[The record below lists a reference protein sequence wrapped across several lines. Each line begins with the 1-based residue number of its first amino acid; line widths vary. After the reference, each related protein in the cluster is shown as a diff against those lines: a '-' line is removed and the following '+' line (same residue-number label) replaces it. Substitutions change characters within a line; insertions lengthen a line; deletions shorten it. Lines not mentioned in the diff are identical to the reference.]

1 MARQISAPSISTRTA
16 RLKLPIRKKAVFVS
30 VSRGIALGYRRCKGP
45 GRWTVRCADG
55 AGGNWE
61 KTFGTADDYEAAD
74 GAHILDYAQALT
86 EALAQA
92 RGTDAD
98 AGRPAT
104 VAEALDAYEAS
115 LKARD
120 GDPGNATRVRGHLT
134 RALLA
139 KPVAMLG
146 ARELQH
152 WRDSLIAGRTRAA
165 VNRVLK
171 VTKAALNLAA
181 AHDPQR
187 ISNRNVWRV
196 GLALLPDAHNPRN
209 AVLPDASVL
218 ALVEAAWALDPAVG
232 LLVET
237 LAITGARV
245 SQLAR
250 LTIGDLQPTRAD
262 PRLMMPSSRKGRR
275 KRIVRSPVPI
285 PEGLAA
291 KLLNAAGKRPAT
303 DPLLLKADGTAW
315 HQTRVDDHLE
325 PFAEAAA
332 KAGLAGTTAYALRHS
347 AIVRSLIAGVPIR
360 VVAAN
365 VDSSTVEIERTYSK
379 YINDHADAVA
389 RRALLD
395 FKPSPSDDNVVP
407 LVGRRS

>member
-1 MARQISAPSISTRTA
+1 MARQISAPSLSTRTA
-16 RLKLPIRKKAVFVS
+16 RLKLPVRKKAVFVS
-30 VSRGIALGYRRCKGP
+30 ISRGIALGYRRCQGP
-45 GRWTVRCADG
+45 GRWCVRGADG
-55 AGGNWE
+55 VGGNWE
-61 KTFGTADDYEAAD
+61 KAFGTADDYEAAD
-74 GAHILDYAQALT
+74 GTHVLDYAQALT
-86 EALAQA
+86 KALELA

-115 LKARD
+115 LKARG

-134 RALLA
+134 PALLA

-181 AHDPQR
+181 AHDPR
-187 ISNRNVWRV
+187 ISNRNVWRI

-209 AVLPDASVL
+209 AVLPDGDVRRL
-218 ALVEAAWALDPAVG
+218 IEAAWALDPAVG

-237 LAITGARV
+237 LAVTGARI
-245 SQLAR
+245 SQVGR
-250 LTIGDLQPTRAD
+250 LRVDDLQPRRTD

-275 KRIVRSPVPI
+275 KRIVHSPVPI
-285 PEGLAA
+285 PVSLAA
-291 KLLNAAGKRPAT
+291 KLLAAAGKRPANEL
-303 DPLLLKADGTAW
+303 LLLKADGTAW
-315 HQTRVDDHLE
+315 HQTRADDHLQ
-325 PFAEAAA
+325 PFAAAAA
-332 KAGLAGTTAYALRHS
+332 KAGLQGTTAYALRHS

-365 VDSSTVEIERTYSK
+365 VDSSTIEIERTYSK

-389 RRALLD
+389 RGALLD
-395 FKPSPSDDNVVP
+395 PTPPTANVVP
-407 LVGRRS
+407 LRRP